1 MPSGYSHP
9 TMPPAQI
16 AGALTQYGVAPV
28 ANLRPEDVVKPQ
40 AELLPAVLSRFIDA
54 IASSS

>member
-1 MPSGYSHP
+1 
-9 TMPPAQI
+9 MPPAQI